1 MRILIICC
9 VAMLCTTIAMAQ
21 KQVAVPAN
29 VKAAF
34 AKQYTT
40 ATHVKWEK
48 EQGKYEVGFDNGKQ
62 HMSVLYNDNAVA
74 EEIETAITVSQ
85 LPATAAKYAAA
96 KGKIKEAA
104 IIEKADGTKVFEAEV
119 NHTDY
124 LFDMNGN
131 FLKEVKE

>member
-1 MRILIICC
+1 MRSSFIYCT
-9 VAMLCTTIAMAQ
+9 AMLCTTVAMAQ
-21 KQVAVPAN
+21 NTEVPAN

-34 AKQYTT
+34 AKNYAT

-48 EQGKYEVGFDNGKQ
+48 EHGKYEVGFDNGAD
-62 HMSVLYNDNAVA
+62 HMSVLYNDKAVA
-74 EEIETAITVSQ
+74 EEIETAIPESK
-85 LPATAAKYAAA
+85 LPEKVRKYATA

-104 IIEKADGTKVFEAEV
+104 IIVKADGSKVYEAEV
-119 NHTDY
+119 NHTDL